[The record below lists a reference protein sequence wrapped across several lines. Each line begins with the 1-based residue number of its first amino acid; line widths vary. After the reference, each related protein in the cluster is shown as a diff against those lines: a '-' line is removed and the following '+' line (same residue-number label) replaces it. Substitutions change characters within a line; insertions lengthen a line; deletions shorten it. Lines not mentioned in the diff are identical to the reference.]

1 MQRLTA
7 IAIIL
12 VLSACASRPE
22 PGSLTALKAQAEQ
35 QAIEQ
40 CLKTSMRKYPNVPI
54 FDIWDT
60 CHRVILKRPELIQR
74 VKN

>member
-1 MQRLTA
+1 MQRL
-7 IAIIL
+7 AIIGITL

-22 PGSLTALKAQAEQ
+22 PGSLAALKAQAEQ
-35 QAIEQ
+35 KAIEH
-40 CLKTSMRKYPNVPI
+40 CLKSSIRKYPNVPV

-60 CHRVILKRPELIQR
+60 CHRAVLNEPQLIQR